1 MNALLQKWYEQSL
14 ALVPEM
20 YRAEIREYLDPTV
33 KHCRAKTR
41 ARYWQWLRQQ
51 IAKMSQEEAEF
62 FFEYLKESYLPVDR
76 GTPFEYEVSADGELL
91 LIDVPHK
98 INRTKQTTVHVW
110 KLPLKDLDW
119 AKSIFPFHIRTIP
132 PLDSP
137 EILAARALKA
147 KLRGRRLGF
156 KERYD
161 FESALTQVKAK
172 IAEGDVTAMPVRYG
186 VYKNVGGK
194 EVSVARMY
202 LRADIGE
209 DVDALDGDLLNYGT
223 VYTERITRPIF
234 YDGAA
239 VVPGISNPANPVRVE
254 RGDRIPNLYIIQGSA
269 NPRHLRTMPSEE
281 PDLTVPQQKFEK
293 SILQASYGLDGD
305 PLLPVAADH
314 DGEVIRVDNSDGV
327 PTPGNADLGARTGVR
342 GSVQDAGRFKPLSVN
357 EAKELGLQG
366 LETPIIEELESETT
380 KELGA

>member
-1 MNALLQKWYEQSL
+1 MRSVTKRPLSGASHN
-14 ALVPEM
+14 
-20 YRAEIREYLDPTV
+20 REDLKRYLDPLV

-51 IAKMSQEEAEF
+51 IAKLSQDDAEF
-62 FFEYLKESYLPVDR
+62 YFEYMKESYLPVDR
-76 GTPFEYEVSADGELL
+76 GTPFDYEVSANGELV
-91 LIDVPHK
+91 LIDVPQK

-110 KLPLKDLDW
+110 KLPVKDLDW

-161 FESALTQVKAK
+161 FESALTRVKTK
-172 IAEGDVTAMPVRYG
+172 IAEGDVTPMPVRYG

-223 VYTERITRPIF
+223 TSTERITSPIF

-239 VVPGISNPANPVRVE
+239 VVPGVSNPANPVRVE
-254 RGDRIPNLYIIQGSA
+254 RGDQIPNLYVVQGSA
-269 NPRHLRTMPSEE
+269 NPRHFRTVPSEE
-281 PDLTVPQQKFEK
+281 PDLSVPQQKFEK
-293 SILQASYGLDGD
+293 SVLRANYGLDGN
-305 PLLPVAADH
+305 PLSPVAVDH
-314 DGEVIRVDNSDGV
+314 EGEVIRVDNSDGV
-327 PTPGNADLGARTGVR
+327 PTPGNADLGR
-342 GSVQDAGRFKPLSVN
+342 DAGKFKPLSVN
-357 EAKELGLQG
+357 EAAELGLQG
-366 LETPIIEELESETT
+366 FETPIIKERESEIT
-380 KELGA
+380 KELGV